1 MPVTLGL
8 EGKVVLVT
16 GGSRG
21 IGAALVALLEEMGCK
36 VAYTYQRAP
45 GPRGA
50 LAIKADIADA
60 DEMQKAV
67 DKVERELGPIW
78 GAVSNAG
85 ITRDNA
91 FTNITP
97 EDWAAVI
104 KTNLTGAYN
113 LTRALIPKLYERK
126 DGSIVFISSI
136 VGERGNMGQANY
148 AASKAGLVGFAKTLA
163 REGARNNVRVNVI
176 TPGFIETDMLKPVP
190 DKVKEKILLEIPFRR
205 FGKPDEIGWGC
216 AVLLSP
222 VASSYITGAI
232 LRINGGHHM

>member
-1 MPVTLGL
+1 MVTLGL
-8 EGKVVLVT
+8 EDKVVLVS

-21 IGAALVALLEEMGCK
+21 IGAALVGLLEDMGAK
-36 VAYTYQRAP
+36 VAYTYQTAP
-45 GPRGA
+45 GPRGS
-50 LAIKADIADA
+50 LAIKADIGDA
-60 DEMQKAV
+60 EEMQQAV
-67 DKVERELGPIW
+67 DRVENELGPIW

-91 FTNITP
+91 FMNISVD
-97 EDWAAVI
+97 EWNKVI
-104 KTNLTGAYN
+104 HTNLTGAFH

-126 DGSIVFISSI
+126 GGSLVFISSI

-163 REGARNNVRVNVI
+163 REGARHNVRANVI

-190 DKVKEKILLEIPFRR
+190 DKVKEKILAEIPFRR

-216 AVLLSP
+216 AILLSP
-222 VASSYITGAI
+222 LASSYITGAV
-232 LRINGGHHM
+232 LRINGGHNM

>member
-1 MPVTLGL
+1 MITLGL
-8 EGKVVLVT
+8 EGKVIFVT

-21 IGAALVALLEEMGCK
+21 IGAALVGLLEDMGCK
-36 VAYTYQRAP
+36 VAYTYQTAP
-45 GPRGA
+45 GQRGA
-50 LAIKADIADA
+50 LAIKADIASA

-67 DKVERELGPIW
+67 DRVENELGPIW

-85 ITRDNA
+85 ITRDNS
-91 FTNITP
+91 FLNITP
-97 EDWAAVI
+97 EDWTKVI
-104 KTNLTGAYN
+104 HTNLTGAYN
-113 LTRALIPKLYERK
+113 LTHPLVGKLYERK
-126 DGSIVFISSI
+126 GGSIVFISSI

-176 TPGFIETDMLKPVP
+176 TPGFIDTDMLKPVP
-190 DKVKEKILLEIPFRR
+190 DKVKEKILMEIPFRR

-216 AVLLSP
+216 AILLSP
-222 VASSYITGAI
+222 VASSYITGAV